1 MNNIKFKDSLLLVKL
16 FFAVLLFSFIKIN
29 AESERKVVF
38 TEIKVNSVPIAKV
51 DFSNIV
57 LSTQDSIEVFYSLDA
72 GQNEKTAFLFHLV
85 FSNMKDSAVFGGINA
100 TSSKYKNLKE
110 GKFRIS
116 ISARDKL
123 RKWETNSSELTFL
136 VDDKLSKLNADLI
149 AQIAALKFE
158 HIKKDS
164 LINLSKNKKVEIKS
178 NSGSDIVMI
187 VYGALGAIL
196 IMGIIFFIYN
206 ATKTKS
212 NRTPSS
218 LIGKI
223 MNAKDLS
230 MAQIQN
236 IMDENENL
244 KKELATLRG
253 QIDNLQ
259 YRAEEMKDKNK
270 ELEESVKRITSRKE
284 ELENLQTQ
292 KDELFAVIIHDIKN
306 PAALIKS
313 LVELLRSYDLTA
325 TEQQE
330 IMNDILTTT
339 SKIVSL
345 SHEVSR
351 VLTLEGGKMRLD
363 LEANDVTELARDVFT
378 RNQVRSKE
386 KRINLTIDLEPG
398 LPDVDMDAQ
407 KIDEVLDNL
416 ISNAIKFTNEN
427 GAVKLKILKVDDT
440 VVFEVSDTGL
450 GLTEEDLKSAFQ
462 RGAQLS
468 AKPTKGESSTGLGLW
483 IVKKLVEAHLGRVWV
498 RSTLGKGST
507 FSFSIPIHKK
517 IENPIVDMGNF

>member
-1 MNNIKFKDSLLLVKL
+1 MNKIALKKIGLYFKLIVGLCYLSI
-16 FFAVLLFSFIKIN
+16 FALQ
-29 AESERKVVF
+29 AEEERKIVF
-38 TEIKVNSVPIAKV
+38 TEVKINQVSIPVE
-51 DFSNIV
+51 DFGRLV
-57 LSTQDSIEVFYSLDA
+57 LSSQDTIEVSYSLDA
-72 GQNEKTAFLFHLV
+72 GENDKTAFLFRLV
-85 FSNMKDSAVFGGINA
+85 FSNMKDSIEYGGINA
-100 TSSKYKNLKE
+100 TKAKYLNLKE
-110 GKFRIS
+110 GKYRIAVG
-116 ISARDKL
+116 ARDKL
-123 RKWETNSSELTFL
+123 RKWETNTTELSFI
-136 VDDKLSKLNADLI
+136 VDDKLSKYKTDLKSQIETLKLEHLAKDKLI
-149 AQIAALKFE
+149 AE
-158 HIKKDS
+158 NNTKK
-164 LINLSKNKKVEIKS
+164 NEVKS
-178 NSGSDIVMI
+178 TSSSDIMLI
-187 VYGALGAIL
+187 IYGALGAIL
-196 IMGIIFFIYN
+196 ILGIVFFIYN
-206 ATKTKS
+206 ATKSKTNKTTS
-212 NRTPSS
+212 T

-230 MAQIQN
+230 AAQVQN
-236 IMDENENL
+236 IIDENENL
-244 KKELATLRG
+244 KQELSALRG
-253 QIDNLQ
+253 QIDNMQ
-259 YRAEEMKDKNK
+259 YRGEELKERNK
-270 ELEESVKRITSRKE
+270 ELEESVKRITFRKE

-292 KDELFAVIIHDIKN
+292 KDELFAIIIHDIKN

-363 LEANDVTELARDVFT
+363 MEANDVTELARDVFT

-386 KRINLTIDLEPG
+386 KKINLTIDLEQG
-398 LPDVDMDAQ
+398 LPDVDMDYQ

-427 GAVKLKILKVDDT
+427 GAIKLKLLKVDDT
-440 VVFEVSDTGL
+440 VVFEISDTGL
-450 GLTEEDLKSAFQ
+450 GLTEEDLKNAFQ

-468 AKPTKGESSTGLGLW
+468 ARPTKGESSTGLGLW
-483 IVKKLVEAHLGRVWV
+483 IVKKLVEAHQGKVWV

-517 IENPIVDMGNF
+517 VENAIVDLDNF